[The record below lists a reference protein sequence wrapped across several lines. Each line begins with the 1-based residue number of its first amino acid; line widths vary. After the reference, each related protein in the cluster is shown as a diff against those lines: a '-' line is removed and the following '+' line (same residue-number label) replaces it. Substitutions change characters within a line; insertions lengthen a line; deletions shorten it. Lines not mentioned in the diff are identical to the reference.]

1 MSVIIQIVLTLLILS
16 ATALCIYLIFYLKK
30 ILNQIDDMRKD
41 IHQLVEKTI
50 PVFEKL
56 DTAADK
62 ANRIVSEVEG
72 YWDDLESS
80 INNLKQKV
88 SNITSFKKTTTSE
101 NSVSDFIRNLRA
113 ISRGLVSFWD
123 ALKNR

>member
-16 ATALCIYLIFYLKK
+16 ATVLCIYLIFYLKK
-30 ILNQIDDMRKD
+30 ILIHVDEMRKE

-56 DTAADK
+56 DVAADK
-62 ANRIVSEVEG
+62 ANKIVSEVEG
-72 YWDDLESS
+72 YWEDLESS

-88 SNITSFKKTTTSE
+88 SNITSFKKTTSE
-101 NSVSDFIRNLRA
+101 NSVTDFIRNLRA

>member
-1 MSVIIQIVLTLLILS
+1 
-16 ATALCIYLIFYLKK
+16 
-30 ILNQIDDMRKD
+30 MRKD

-72 YWDDLESS
+72 YWVDLESS

-88 SNITSFKKTTTSE
+88 SNITSFNKTTTSE

>member
-1 MSVIIQIVLTLLILS
+1 
-16 ATALCIYLIFYLKK
+16 
-30 ILNQIDDMRKD
+30 MRKE

-56 DTAADK
+56 DVAADK
-62 ANRIVSEVEG
+62 ANKIVSEVEG
-72 YWDDLESS
+72 YWEDLESS

-88 SNITSFKKTTTSE
+88 SNITSFKKTTSE
-101 NSVSDFIRNLRA
+101 NSVTDFIRNLRA